1 MLKSKLRLKRLTH
14 AHKYY
19 EAEFQCSI
27 KLQLFDDGI
36 IFN

>member
-1 MLKSKLRLKRLTH
+1 MNQD
-14 AHKYY
+14 
-19 EAEFQCSI
+19 FQYSI